1 MSKPGKRSKESNAY
15 FYPDDKDGKDKYF
28 FKVLVGEFRERLAVP
43 DKFEQHFRGLIGNRV
58 KLESRCGH
66 TFDAEVA
73 KNLGKVVLQTG
84 WKEFVTAHDL
94 NMGDFLV
101 FKCDGT
107 SRLKVFIFDLSCCE
121 KVPPCRVKRNH
132 ICGRETREIN
142 TETSSTCG
150 DLPLNVTASSSTSP
164 SDSSGDSI
172 SPEDQKSHYVPGYI
186 LPRRTYLTCVQMKK
200 LKERVRASTSTIP
213 IYGCIVKK
221 SNLRRGS
228 QAMDIPR
235 VYADVHLPF
244 ENQTLMLQC
253 CGQSWDVR
261 CITHKGRPNR
271 GKSLSQG
278 WKQFARDNKLQVG
291 DLCLFELLENTKY
304 TMNVHII
311 RAK

>member
-228 QAMDIPR
+228 QAM
-235 VYADVHLPF
+235 
-244 ENQTLMLQC
+244 
-253 CGQSWDVR
+253 
-261 CITHKGRPNR
+261 NR
-271 GKSLSQG
+271 GFPALRGSELRFQ
-278 WKQFARDNKLQVG
+278 KQDRGTEVPVGGELEFLAITIFFLQSHIPANPLQAKLNHIILLPIFLGQVNMTLNKLRKPSRK
-291 DLCLFELLENTKY
+291 N
-304 TMNVHII
+304 I
-311 RAK
+311 

>member
-1 MSKPGKRSKESNAY
+1 MFVIIKGWGLASEEGAEMSKPGKRSKESNAY

-228 QAMDIPR
+228 QAM
-235 VYADVHLPF
+235 
-244 ENQTLMLQC
+244 
-253 CGQSWDVR
+253 SWDVR